1 MAQYIGN
8 TPTNVLVQSTEVNDL
23 TSIVTWANVPDANI
37 TQSSVTQ
44 HQAALSITESQI
56 SDLQSYLTSTD
67 LTGYATESY
76 VTIAIGNVIDAAPA
90 ALDTLNEL
98 AAALGDD
105 ANFAST
111 VTSTLATKITASSTD
126 TLTNKTFT
134 GYTETVFA
142 LGTSGTIS
150 LNPTNGTIQT
160 CALSGAATFT
170 DSISNGQSIILMLTG
185 GDTNV
190 VTWPTITWVTS
201 VGNLAPTLT
210 AANGIVLWKINTT
223 LYGAI
228 IGSYV

>member
-1 MAQYIGN
+1 MATTLQFRRGTTAELAAITGAEAELFVD
-8 TPTNVLVQSTEVNDL
+8 TDKGTVVVMDGATAGGIPLATEDYVG
-23 TSIVTWANVPDANI
+23 TSLN
-37 TQSSVTQ
+37 
-44 HQAALSITESQI
+44 
-56 SDLQSYLTSTD
+56 
-67 LTGYATESY
+67 GYATESY
-76 VTIAIGNVIDAAPA
+76 VTTAISNIVDAAPA

-111 VTSTLATKITASSTD
+111 VTSALATKITASSTD

-150 LNPTNGTIQT
+150 LDPTNGTIQT
-160 CALSGAATFT
+160 CALSGTATFT